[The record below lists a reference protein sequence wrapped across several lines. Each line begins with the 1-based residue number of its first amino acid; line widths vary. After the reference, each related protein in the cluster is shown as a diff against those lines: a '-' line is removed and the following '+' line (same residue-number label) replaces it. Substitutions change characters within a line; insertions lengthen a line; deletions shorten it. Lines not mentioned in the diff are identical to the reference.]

1 MEKREVKPIIKLL
14 FKLLIYG
21 IQLNYHI
28 KKRDKFASKHKTLLN
43 FHYEMAEHYYEKIF
57 GERK

>member
-1 MEKREVKPIIKLL
+1 MDKKEVKVIIKSL
-14 FKLLIYG
+14 FKLIIYG
-21 IQLNYHI
+21 TQLNYHLRR
-28 KKRDKFASKHKTLLN
+28 KDKFASKHKTVLN